1 MLLIYIYDKTFEVL
15 LLWLQK
21 IVLFKDHKK

>member
-15 LLWLQK
+15 LLWLRK

>member
-15 LLWLQK
+15 LLWLRK
-21 IVLFKDHKK
+21 IALFKDHKK